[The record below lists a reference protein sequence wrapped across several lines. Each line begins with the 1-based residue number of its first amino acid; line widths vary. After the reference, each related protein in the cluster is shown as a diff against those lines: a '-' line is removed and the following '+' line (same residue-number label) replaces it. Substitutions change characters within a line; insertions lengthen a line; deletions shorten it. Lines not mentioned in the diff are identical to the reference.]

1 MLSFSLSGRS
11 SLLSTSG
18 LVVLGSDL
26 LKVVVVLLEVLV
38 LNKLNEKLCLL
49 GLTILL
55 ILLAIHS
62 DGLSSDLLEFS
73 ILVTINK
80 Q

>member
-55 ILLAIHS
+55 VLLAIQS

-73 ILVTINK
+73 ILVSINK